1 MNLEILSH
9 IWTVFVKSN
18 AFNFVVFVLIF
29 AWIIKKFNFKGM
41 FEALQK
47 KIADIIE
54 EAKRTKAEAQQELI
68 TAEKEVENLPQ
79 VLNEIIQDAEK
90 SANVIGE
97 KILNEA
103 KKQIES
109 IESNAVKVIEA
120 EEKLLISKLT
130 KNTSKVSVEIAKSH
144 VESVLE
150 QTPSLHEKYINESIE
165 ELDRLSF

>member
-68 TAEKEVENLPQ
+68 TAEKEVENLKIENYVTFLGVVSEEDKRIIREQ
-79 VLNEIIQDAEK
+79 SRKIQESLN
-90 SANVIGE
+90 
-97 KILNEA
+97 
-103 KKQIES
+103 
-109 IESNAVKVIEA
+109 
-120 EEKLLISKLT
+120 
-130 KNTSKVSVEIAKSH
+130 
-144 VESVLE
+144 
-150 QTPSLHEKYINESIE
+150 
-165 ELDRLSF
+165 